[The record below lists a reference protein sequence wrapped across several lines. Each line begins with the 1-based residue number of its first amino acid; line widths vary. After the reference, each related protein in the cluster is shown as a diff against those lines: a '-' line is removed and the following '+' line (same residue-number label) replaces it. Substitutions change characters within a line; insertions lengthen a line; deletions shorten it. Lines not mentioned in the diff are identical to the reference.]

1 MLSIVLAIAALGILY
16 SRTAYLTLLL
26 SFILYLFLSKRAK
39 FLPILLV
46 GVIVLSFTV
55 FTSVKERATHG
66 FESKEYD
73 DICAGRIE
81 GIWKPLFDEYSQS
94 AKKFLIGN
102 GRYAIK
108 VSDSANNGSL
118 ISAAGHPHNMYI
130 EQILDAG
137 ILGLIVFVLFYFVL
151 LTRAFRNLSKPILPR
166 LREYQ
171 YAVIVSL
178 ISFLISGLTGRSFF
192 PDAENS
198 FIWIVVGI
206 AIVINRLIEDSG
218 KLVEEAT

>member
-1 MLSIVLAIAALGILY
+1 MNA
-16 SRTAYLTLLL
+16 TQP
-26 SFILYLFLSKRAK
+26 FLSKRAK
-39 FLPILLV
+39 SLPIFLV

-55 FTSVKERATHG
+55 FTGVKERATHG

-73 DICAGRIE
+73 EISAGRIE
-81 GIWKPLFDEYSQS
+81 GIWKPLFDEYSKN
-94 AKKFLIGN
+94 AKKILIGN

-108 VSDSANNGSL
+108 VSDSANSGYL
-118 ISAAGHPHNMYI
+118 VGAAGHPHNMYI

-137 ILGLIVFVLFYFVL
+137 IPGLIVFVFFYFVL
-151 LTRAFRNLSKPILPR
+151 LKRAFRNLRKPSLPR

-192 PDAENS
+192 PSDENS
-198 FIWIVVGI
+198 FIWIVLGI
-206 AIVINRLIEDSG
+206 AIVINRIIEDSR